1 MHTVT
6 ICAASGIESS
16 STNNEHSLH
25 PNSVL
30 MRKRIVQAAS
40 NQLENTSIIFQ
51 QFPFLNKE
59 QMLFQFI
66 SNCKRKQKNTNTNNG
81 LHFINILFKH
91 DDIASACIPWTRS
104 HYSSVVKHRGTKN
117 VQYTPL
123 SESKFN
129 IHNEWYHWK
138 DDLRIFGQQ
147 GTTLFWHMA
156 FGPKIITMVITICHK
171 LINYIPLQFK
181 TKVDAGYF
189 FSPPPF
195 KILQKHKQTSEMGR
209 EQNSDLQKLPK
220 WLKLL

>member
-1 MHTVT
+1 
-6 ICAASGIESS
+6 
-16 STNNEHSLH
+16 
-25 PNSVL
+25 

-40 NQLENTSIIFQ
+40 NQLENTLIIFQ
-51 QFPFLNKE
+51 QFPCLNKE

-104 HYSSVVKHRGTKN
+104 HYSSVVKHRGAKN
-117 VQYTPL
+117 VQYTTL

-147 GTTLFWHMA
+147 GTILVLAHGIWTEDNNAGNNNLPWTYQLYTFTIQNKGRCRVLLLTSTIQNPA
-156 FGPKIITMVITICHK
+156 KTQTNFRNGEKKKLRSPKA
-171 LINYIPLQFK
+171 
-181 TKVDAGYF
+181 TKVAEITLNA
-189 FSPPPF
+189 P
-195 KILQKHKQTSEMGR
+195 
-209 EQNSDLQKLPK
+209 
-220 WLKLL
+220 